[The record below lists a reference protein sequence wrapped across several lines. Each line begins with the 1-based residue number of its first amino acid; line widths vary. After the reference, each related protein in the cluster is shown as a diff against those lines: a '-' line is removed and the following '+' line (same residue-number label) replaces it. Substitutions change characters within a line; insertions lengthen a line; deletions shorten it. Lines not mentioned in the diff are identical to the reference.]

1 MREIVNYRV
10 TAVFGLYGDVLVKD
24 GKILECYSLWET
36 REMHWIKHESNVKVG
51 DQKDR
56 LGTCGYD
63 LSKMAKKM

>member
-36 REMHWIKHESNVKVG
+36 REMRWIKHESNVKVG

-56 LGTCGYD
+56 LGACGYGFWRENR
-63 LSKMAKKM
+63 